1 MVTQRRPVWIAQR
14 ATAFRGGIGLGPSL
28 RAVQGVATPPNGHP
42 RGTPEPGGARIGR
55 LFPLALFLLS
65 ALLVTACG
73 DGDTELPTPVTP
85 APTPAPPELTGSI
98 PREIGRLDNLMFLK
112 VDQNRLTGPLPSEI
126 GRLVRL
132 ERLQLG
138 ANELSG
144 AVPPE
149 IGN

>member
-1 MVTQRRPVWIAQR
+1 MDLHSGRFKVSAPRQTD
-14 ATAFRGGIGLGPSL
+14 TRGAL
-28 RAVQGVATPPNGHP
+28 RSPA
-42 RGTPEPGGARIGR
+42 ARESAGF
-55 LFPLALFLLS
+55 LPLALFRLS